1 MALVKDPNDI
11 KIAMVGM
18 VEANGHPYSWT
29 AIINGGYDPVALAE
43 SEYAVISDYL
53 GAAGQDALG
62 IDGARV
68 THIWC
73 ENQQQARHV
82 AKSSFIP
89 NVVENATD
97 VIGQVDAII
106 IPAAT
111 GQDAADRARPFVE
124 AGLPIFID
132 KPLTNRVDH
141 LQQFIKWQQQ
151 GHPIL
156 SSSAMRYDKDFV
168 AARSRMDEIGDL
180 RLITHTTAKSWEL
193 YGIHTLE
200 GVYPF
205 LEPGGWVSVAN
216 TGTEQAN
223 MVHVKHAAGV
233 DVVLPAISDLY
244 GGFCCMSI
252 YGTKGHLHVKHT
264 DTLYAFKTQL
274 ETFIS
279 YLRTEQPP
287 FPFSETIEL
296 MKIII
301 GGLRSRAEG
310 GRTVQLS
317 EIEV

>member
-11 KIAMVGM
+11 KLAMVGM

-29 AIINGGYDPVALAE
+29 AIINGGYDPVTLAE
-43 SEYAVISDYL
+43 SEYAVISNYL

-62 IDGARV
+62 IDGAQV

-73 ENQQQARHV
+73 EDHNQAKHV
-82 AKSSFIP
+82 ARASLIP
-89 NVVENATD
+89 NVVDNATD

-111 GQDAADRARPFVE
+111 GEDAADRARPFVE
-124 AGLPIFID
+124 ANLPIFID
-132 KPLTNRVDH
+132 KPLTCRMDH
-141 LQQFIKWQQQ
+141 LQQFVEWQKQ

-168 AARSRMDEIGDL
+168 DARNRIEEVGDI
-180 RLITHTTAKSWEL
+180 RLILHTTAKSWEL
-193 YGIHTLE
+193 YGIHALE

-216 TGTEQAN
+216 TGTKEAN
-223 MVHVKHAAGV
+223 IVHARHASGV
-233 DVVLPAISDLY
+233 DVVLPAISDMY
-244 GGFCCMSI
+244 GAFCCLGI
-252 YGTKGHLHVKHT
+252 YGTKGHLHARHT

-274 ETFIS
+274 ETYIS
-279 YLRTEQPP
+279 YLRTEEPP
-287 FPFSETIEL
+287 FPFEQTVEL

-301 GGLRSRAEG
+301 AGLRSRDEG
-310 GRTVQLS
+310 GRIVQLS